1 MQRLPEQI
9 KVKHEKMKEEMIGL
23 YKIIIKL
30 LIYNAFP
37 WYMYISISTILNFL
51 WKKKKLQ
58 NLQYQAQ

>member
-30 LIYNAFP
+30 LIYNAFA

>member
-37 WYMYISISTILNFL
+37 WYMYISISTILSFL